1 MAHSEPPSTEP
12 LHKRKRD
19 VDDTGQRPR
28 DRIPQPPPPQSGDG
42 AHINYLS
49 RATSTRLKLLQGD
62 GEVFREVVKL
72 IGEYEGVLSRH
83 ESLAANLGA
92 KLTGPRLVR
101 AMEGLFEEPLRIT
114 RRDPYIAEPVAWLDV
129 VQYAKSN
136 PSEFTLIASPDRG
149 RYCTCYLKGNQIEIT
164 EDDWR
169 LIKSGTLDRFNL
181 APPQPLEEDEDSELA
196 TIEILEQRLQVL
208 IKKADEVARKARQL
222 KYHLS
227 GRKAAIDARRIVPS
241 PPIRNAGFQPL
252 NHQHSQ
258 ASSSKSKF
266 DLRADLLQ
274 QFTSSQ
280 PSRIPGQTSM
290 SLPTTPVIPHGP
302 HNSKMAVQTTH
313 PSSSRPSPGVP
324 DPQQSQQRSVTQSY
338 DPADA
343 HRPLI
348 TARIEKLAKGDTI
361 YPPCDRCRRLR
372 VLCIKHLTACQGCTK
387 KHAKCSWKG
396 MMDEEV
402 AWLKR
407 ETSNANEVMDAG
419 EGGSGSGGRT
429 PDPQPVISNIPLAPP
444 TNNGDRADMR
454 IVAAPNTTSNGNGVG
469 AGDMRSQERNITD
482 FGLRE
487 QHPSSPSRADPYRL
501 SHMAN
506 VVLNAEVGEQQQQPQ
521 PPPPPPPP
529 QQQQHSQ
536 NAIFSGA
543 SAPRDER
550 IQMPPLEAVL
560 EGKRT
565 G

>member
-1 MAHSEPPSTEP
+1 MAHSEPLSTEP

-19 VDDTGQRPR
+19 ADDNGQQPR
-28 DRIPQPPPPQSGDG
+28 DRIPQPPPPQSGNG

-49 RATSTRLKLLQGD
+49 RATSTRLKLIQGD
-62 GEVFREVVKL
+62 GEVFSDVLSL
-72 IGEYEGVLSRH
+72 IGDYEGVLSRH
-83 ESLAANLGA
+83 ESLAGNLGA

-114 RRDPYIAEPVAWLDV
+114 RRDPYTAEPVAWLDV

-149 RYCTCYLKGNQIEIT
+149 RYCTCYLKGNQVEIT

-169 LIKSGTLDRFNL
+169 LIMSGTLDRFNL

-196 TIEILEQRLQVL
+196 TLEILEQRLQIL

-222 KYHLS
+222 NYHLS
-227 GRKAAIDARRIVPS
+227 GRKAAINARRRVPS
-241 PPIRNAGFQPL
+241 PPVRNAGFQPL

-258 ASSSKSKF
+258 MSSSKSKF
-266 DLRADLLQ
+266 DLHADLLQ

-280 PSRIPGQTSM
+280 PSRIPAQNPI

-302 HNSKMAVQTTH
+302 HNSKMTVQTTR
-313 PSSSRPSPGVP
+313 PPSSRPSPGIS
-324 DPQQSQQRSVTQSY
+324 DSQQSQQRSVTQSY

-348 TARIEKLAKGDTI
+348 TARVEKLAKGDTI
-361 YPPCDRCRRLR
+361 YPPC
-372 VLCIKHLTACQGCTK
+372 CTK

-407 ETSNANEVMDAG
+407 ETGSTGEMTEG
-419 EGGSGSGGRT
+419 EEGGSGSGGRT
-429 PDPQPVISNIPLAPP
+429 PDPQPVNSNIALAPP
-444 TNNGDRADMR
+444 PNYGDRADTR
-454 IVAAPNTTSNGNGVG
+454 IVAPTNTNSNGNGVG
-469 AGDMRSQERNITD
+469 AGDMRPQERNITD

-487 QHPSSPSRADPYRL
+487 QHPSSPSRADHYRL

-506 VVLNAEVGEQQQQPQ
+506 
-521 PPPPPPPP
+521 
-529 QQQQHSQ
+529 
-536 NAIFSGA
+536 NAILRGA
-543 SAPRDER
+543 SAPRD
-550 IQMPPLEAVL
+550 
-560 EGKRT
+560 
-565 G
+565 